1 MRQNPLKKIVELQ
14 KQGKNVGIYSVCS
27 ANGYVI
33 EAAFKRGLS
42 DGSCVLIEST
52 ANQCDQNGG
61 YTGMTPAD
69 FKKFVLEIADRNGFD
84 RNRIFLGGDHLGP
97 LTFAYK
103 DEAEA
108 MADSEELIRHYVA
121 AGFTKIHIDTSM
133 KVNSDPEDVRLSDEI
148 IAGRGA
154 HLAKVAEETYKELLE
169 RDPEAIPPVYVIG
182 SEVPIPGGAVGAED
196 NGVQVTKVEDFKNTV
211 AAFEK
216 AFAKEGLDKDVW
228 ERVIGVVVQPGV
240 EEKDSGCTEYDR
252 EKAKDLMAAIKDFP
266 TLVFEGHST
275 DYQTKI
281 KLRELVEDGVG
292 ILKVGPGLTFA
303 MREAMFALENIEKEL
318 IYGTDTEPSKFA
330 EVLDAE
336 MLKNDKNWKKHY
348 QGTEL
353 EIRLKRKYSFSDR
366 CRYYMP
372 TPAVEAAADRLL
384 TNLRTLGIPLNLLSQ
399 FMPIQYTKVR
409 EGYLKNDP
417 VELIEDRIINTID
430 EYLYGTHQNELL
442 SVSYTHLTLPTN
454 SLV

>member
-384 TNLRTLGIPLNLLSQ
+384 TNLSTLGIPLNLLSQ

-442 SVSYTHLTLPTN
+442 
-454 SLV
+454 

>member
-1 MRQNPLKKIVELQ
+1 MLLNPLKKIVELQ

-33 EAAFKRGLS
+33 EAALKRGKS

-69 FKKFVLEIADRNGFD
+69 FKEFVLKIAKKNGFD
-84 RNRIFLGGDHLGP
+84 KQKIFLGGDHLGP
-97 LTFAYK
+97 LTFAGK

-108 MADSEELIRHYVA
+108 MADAEELIRCYVG

-133 KVNSDPEDVRLSDEI
+133 KVNSDPADVRLSDEI

-154 HLAKVAEETYKELLE
+154 RLAQVAEETYRELLKSE
-169 RDPEAIPPVYVIG
+169 PDAIPPVYIIG
-182 SEVPIPGGAVGAED
+182 SEVPIPGGAVGSED
-196 NGVQVTKVEDFKNTV
+196 TGVQVTKVDDFKNTV

-216 AFAKEGLDKDVW
+216 AFEAAGLGQDVW
-228 ERVIGVVVQPGV
+228 DRVIGVVVQPGV

-252 EKAKDLMAAIKDFP
+252 DKAKDLMASIKDFP
-266 TLVFEGHST
+266 NLVFEGHST
-275 DYQTKI
+275 DYQTKG
-281 KLRELVEDGVG
+281 KLRELIEDGVG
-292 ILKVGPGLTFA
+292 ILKVGPALTFA
-303 MREAMFALENIEKEL
+303 MREAMFALEHIEKEVL
-318 IYGTDTEPSKFA
+318 YGTDITPSNFS
-330 EVLDAE
+330 EILDAE
-336 MLKNDKNWKKHY
+336 MLKDDKYWRKHY

-353 EIRLKRKYSFSDR
+353 EVRRKRKYSFSDR

-372 TPAVEAAADRLL
+372 TPAVEAAVGRLL
-384 TNLRTLGIPLNLLSQ
+384 ENLRTQGIPLNLLSQ

-409 EGYLKNDP
+409 EGLLENEP
-417 VELIEDRIINTID
+417 VALVEDRIINTID
-430 EYLYGTHQNELL
+430 EYLYATHQKELL
-442 SVSYTHLTLPTN
+442 
-454 SLV
+454 

>member
-228 ERVIGVVVQPGV
+228 ERVIGVVFQPGV

-442 SVSYTHLTLPTN
+442 
-454 SLV
+454 

>member
-252 EKAKDLMAAIKDFP
+252 EKAKDLMAANKDFP

-442 SVSYTHLTLPTN
+442 
-454 SLV
+454 

>member
-14 KQGKNVGIYSVCS
+14 KQGKSVGIYSVCS

-33 EAAFKRGLS
+33 EAALKRGLS

-61 YTGMTPAD
+61 YTGMKPAD
-69 FKKFVLEIADRNGFD
+69 FKKFVLDIADRNGFD
-84 RNRIFLGGDHLGP
+84 RNRVFLGGDHLGP
-97 LTFAYK
+97 LTFAGK
-103 DEAEA
+103 DEPEA
-108 MADSEELIRHYVA
+108 MADAEELIRHYVG

-133 KVNSDPEDVRLSDEI
+133 KVNSDAPDIRLSDEI

-154 HLAKVAEETYKELLE
+154 RLAQVAEDTYRQVLE
-169 RDPEAIPPVYVIG
+169 KDPDAVPPVYIIG
-182 SEVPIPGGAVGAED
+182 SEVPIPGGAVGSED

-216 AFAKEGLDKDVW
+216 AFRDAGLGQDVCD
-228 ERVIGVVVQPGV
+228 RVIGVVVQPGV

-252 EKAKDLMAAIKDFP
+252 EKAKDLMASIKEFP
-266 TLVFEGHST
+266 GLVFEGHST

-318 IYGTDTEPSKFA
+318 LFGTNTEPSKFA
-330 EVLDAE
+330 ETLDAE
-336 MLKNDKNWKKHY
+336 MLKNDRNWRKHY

-353 EIRLKRKYSFSDR
+353 ELRLKRKYSFSDR

-372 TPAVEAAADRLL
+372 VPEVEKAAERLL
-384 TNLRTLGIPLNLLSQ
+384 SNLRTTGIPLNLLSQ

-409 EGYLKNDP
+409 EGLLENEP
-417 VELIEDRIINTID
+417 EALIEDRITNTID
-430 EYLYGTHQNELL
+430 EYLYATHQREIM
-442 SVSYTHLTLPTN
+442 
-454 SLV
+454 

>member
-1 MRQNPLKKIVELQ
+1 MRQNPLKRIVELQ

-33 EAAFKRGLS
+33 EAALKRGLS
-42 DGSCVLIEST
+42 DNSCVLIEST

-61 YTGMTPAD
+61 YTGMKPAD
-69 FKKFVLEIADRNGFD
+69 FKKYVLDIAEKNGFD
-84 RNRIFLGGDHLGP
+84 QNRIFLGGDHLGP
-97 LTFAYK
+97 LTFACK
-103 DEAEA
+103 DEKEA
-108 MADSEELIRHYVA
+108 MADAEELIRHYVS

-133 KVNSDPEDVRLSDEI
+133 KVNSDDPDVRLSDEI

-154 HLAKVAEETYKELLE
+154 RLAQVAENTYRQLAEK
-169 RDPEAIPPVYVIG
+169 DPDAIPPVYIIG
-182 SEVPIPGGAVGAED
+182 SEVPIPGGAVGSED

-211 AAFEK
+211 AAFK
-216 AFAKEGLDKDVW
+216 NAFQNAGLGQDVW
-228 ERVIGVVVQPGV
+228 ERVIAVVVQPGV

-252 EKAKDLMAAIKDFP
+252 EKAKDLMASIKEFP
-266 TLVFEGHST
+266 GLVLEGHST

-318 IYGTDTEPSKFA
+318 LFGTNTEPSKFA
-330 EVLDAE
+330 ETLDAE

-353 EIRLKRKYSFSDR
+353 ELRLKRKYSFSDR

-372 TPAVEAAADRLL
+372 VPEVEKAADRLL
-384 TNLRTLGIPLNLLSQ
+384 SNLRTTGIPLNLLSQ

-409 EGYLKNDP
+409 EGLLENDP
-417 VELIEDRIINTID
+417 VALIEDRITNTID
-430 EYLYGTHQNELL
+430 EYLYATHQRELM
-442 SVSYTHLTLPTN
+442 
-454 SLV
+454 

>member
-1 MRQNPLKKIVELQ
+1 MRQNPLKRIVELQ
-14 KQGKNVGIYSVCS
+14 KQGEHVGIYSVCS

-33 EAAFKRGLS
+33 EAALRRGMS

-61 YTGMTPAD
+61 YTGMKPAD
-69 FKKFVLEIADRNGFD
+69 FKEFVLGIAGRTGFD
-84 RNRIFLGGDHLGP
+84 RDRIFLGGDHLGP

-103 DEAEA
+103 DEPEA
-108 MADSEELIRHYVA
+108 MADAEELIRHYVG

-133 KVNSDPEDVRLSDEI
+133 KVNSDDPDVRLSDEI

-154 HLAKVAEETYKELLE
+154 RLAQVAEETYAKLLE
-169 RDPEAIPPVYVIG
+169 SDPEAIPPVYIIG
-182 SEVPIPGGAVGAED
+182 SEVPIPGGAVGGED
-196 NGVQVTKVEDFKNTV
+196 DGVQVTRVEDFKNTV

-216 AFAKEGLDKDVW
+216 AFADAGLGGEVW
-228 ERVIGVVVQPGV
+228 DRVIGVVVQPGV

-252 EKAKDLMAAIKDFP
+252 EKAKELMASIADYP

-281 KLRELVEDGVG
+281 KLRELIEDGVG

-318 IYGTDTEPSKFA
+318 LYGTDMEPSRFA
-330 EVLDAE
+330 ETLDEA
-336 MLKNDKNWKKHY
+336 MLKDDKHWRRHY
-348 QGTEL
+348 QGSAL
-353 EIRLKRKYSFSDR
+353 EIRMKRKYSFSDR

-372 TPAVEAAADRLL
+372 AKEVEEASDRLIG
-384 TNLRTLGIPLNLLSQ
+384 NLRDTGIPLNLLSQ

-409 EGYLKNDP
+409 EGILENDP
-417 VELIEDRIINTID
+417 VALIEDRITNTID
-430 EYLYGTHQNELL
+430 EYLYATHQRELM
-442 SVSYTHLTLPTN
+442 
-454 SLV
+454 

>member
-33 EAAFKRGLS
+33 EAALKRGMS

-61 YTGMTPAD
+61 YTGMKPAD
-69 FKKFVLEIADRNGFD
+69 FKRFVLDIAEKNGFD
-84 RNRIFLGGDHLGP
+84 KDRIFLGGDHLGP

-103 DEAEA
+103 DESEA
-108 MADSEELIRHYVA
+108 MADAEELIRHYVG

-133 KVNSDPEDVRLSDEI
+133 KLNSDDPNARLSDEI

-154 HLAKVAEETYKELLE
+154 RLAQVAEETYRKLLQS
-169 RDPEAIPPVYVIG
+169 DPDAIPPVYIIG
-182 SEVPIPGGAVGAED
+182 SEVPIPGGAVGGED
-196 NGVQVTKVEDFKNTV
+196 NGVQVTKVEDFRNTV
-211 AAFEK
+211 QTFEK
-216 AFAKEGLDKDVW
+216 AFQAAGLDDEVW
-228 ERVIGVVVQPGV
+228 NRVIGVVVQPGV

-252 EKAKDLMAAIKDFP
+252 DKAKELTESIKDFP
-266 TLVFEGHST
+266 TLIFEGHST

-281 KLRELVEDGVG
+281 KLRELIEDGVG

-303 MREAMFALENIEKEL
+303 MREAMFALENIEREL
-318 IYGTDTEPSKFA
+318 LYRTDTEPSRFA
-330 EVLDAE
+330 ETLDAA
-336 MLKNDKNWKKHY
+336 MLKDDKHWKKHY

-372 TPAVEAAADRLL
+372 VPNVEKASERLIS
-384 TNLRTLGIPLNLLSQ
+384 NLRTTGVPLNLLSQ

-409 EGYLKNDP
+409 EGLLENDP
-417 VELIEDRIINTID
+417 VALIEDRITNTID
-430 EYLYGTHQNELL
+430 EYLYATHQKELM
-442 SVSYTHLTLPTN
+442 
-454 SLV
+454 